1 MRLQGVIIPPDPNLI
16 ISQIVPVM
24 EMVAFILVGGFITL
38 GPVGR
43 AVGDVIRHVFGG
55 GRKPAALPPGD
66 LDALHAR
73 FDAVQQQLGEIAE
86 RQDFQERMLAQ
97 TRGRGGLPAGGA
109 RDG

>member
-1 MRLQGVIIPPDPNLI
+1 MMLQVESIPPDPNLL

-24 EMVAFILVGGFITL
+24 GIVSGVLISGFVVL

-43 AVGDVIRHVFGG
+43 AIGDVVRHLFGVD
-55 GRKPAALPPGD
+55 RKKGALPPED

-73 FDAVQQQLGEIAE
+73 FDAIQHQLTEIAE

-97 TRGRGGLPAGGA
+97 TRDRGALGAGGK
-109 RDG
+109 